1 MENVPNTPATKSTNR
16 PSRTKP
22 PPKDPLELR
31 QLGPYRLLNRI
42 GVGGMGSVYR
52 AIRSDKPEAE
62 QQVVA
67 IKVMSEATRHNPVL
81 QARFEQ
87 EFRAASRLKHINM
100 VRALDYGEVA
110 GTPYLVMEFVE
121 GKTLALMAE
130 EQGRLPEA
138 EGIRL
143 VAQVAQGLHRAHKL
157 GLIHRDVKPE
167 NILVTPQGQAKLTD
181 LGLVKEADGDL
192 NLTRTGRGLGTPY
205 FMAPEQFKNAKLAD
219 PRCDIYSLAATL
231 YAVITGTTPFLGISP
246 LDAWMKKAQD
256 EFTPPRTLVPNL
268 SERTDWAIRR
278 AMASDP
284 AVRPASCREFV
295 EDLTGRTTRK
305 ALSLP
310 KNDADNWHLKYQDE
324 TGVEV
329 AVRGSRNAVRR
340 SLRDGLLGDASNIQA
355 SRQREGTYL
364 PLRDL
369 PEFRDLILAVP
380 AQLPPGNASSAP
392 PALPATFIPGSDLPT
407 TSVHG
412 QPPSTRSA
420 PFWLALLTG
429 SVLLLGLATLYFLL
443 R

>member
-1 MENVPNTPATKSTNR
+1 
-16 PSRTKP
+16 
-22 PPKDPLELR
+22 
-31 QLGPYRLLNRI
+31 
-42 GVGGMGSVYR
+42 
-52 AIRSDKPEAE
+52 
-62 QQVVA
+62 
-67 IKVMSEATRHNPVL
+67 
-81 QARFEQ
+81 
-87 EFRAASRLKHINM
+87 
-100 VRALDYGEVA
+100 
-110 GTPYLVMEFVE
+110 
-121 GKTLALMAE
+121 
-130 EQGRLPEA
+130 
-138 EGIRL
+138 
-143 VAQVAQGLHRAHKL
+143 
-157 GLIHRDVKPE
+157 
-167 NILVTPQGQAKLTD
+167 
-181 LGLVKEADGDL
+181 
-192 NLTRTGRGLGTPY
+192 
-205 FMAPEQFKNAKLAD
+205 
-219 PRCDIYSLAATL
+219 
-231 YAVITGTTPFLGISP
+231 
-246 LDAWMKKAQD
+246 MKKAQD